1 MIYFCLG
8 YLTSSRGNV
17 RSTIYNRTSHRSTGL
32 IISTV
37 IIAVKLF
44 SLVGHL
50 VVQVV
55 MSLGLSVSLAS
66 GSQIILRR
74 LVGLLRSG

>member
-32 IISTV
+32 STSITSTV

-44 SLVGHL
+44 SLVGNL
-50 VVQVV
+50 IVQVV
-55 MSLGLSVSLAS
+55 VGLGLSVSLTS
-66 GSQIILRR
+66 CG
-74 LVGLLRSG
+74 